1 MASDNVVEEIR
12 LHQETIASDAASP
25 LHLIREK
32 ELEISGRMLTA
43 KREADDIVAT
53 ARRKGA
59 EIVSDAEHAG
69 GSSAKASAE
78 EILSQAQAQAA
89 ELVSQAQEEA
99 DAITAAASSRL
110 TQAVD
115 LVTKLVTAE

>member
-12 LHQETIASDAASP
+12 LHQDTIASDANSP

-32 ELEISGRMLTA
+32 ELEISGRMLAA
-43 KREADDIVAT
+43 KREADEVVAA

-59 EIVSDAEHAG
+59 EIVAEAEHAG

-78 EILSQAQAQAA
+78 AILAQAQEQAA
-89 ELVSQAQEEA
+89 ELVSQAREEA
-99 DAITAAASSRL
+99 ESIKEAASARL
-110 TQAVD
+110 AKAVE
-115 LVTKLVTAE
+115 LVTHVVTAE